1 MQGEHVLL
9 MVVPV
14 IITIMIF
21 RIKEKKSKLGT
32 KSERGFMG
40 RVGPTDRL
48 GPL

>member
-1 MQGEHVLL
+1 MQGEHILL
-9 MVVPV
+9 MAVPV

-32 KSERGFMG
+32 KSKSGFMG